1 MQRRQRTPA
10 GAAPP
15 LSPAPNAG
23 LAFQEGL
30 GYLPPFPRRATPS
43 LVTGACPPRHRATVG
58 LVSDART
65 VALGVLASFL
75 ASAPLLLFGTVG
87 VAWSATAGLSVLCL
101 ALSRVALRRT
111 RHATL
116 PVLGLSEAH
125 AGPNELVEAALDSA
139 TTDID
144 FWGVSATRTARSPSA
159 REAMLRVAANGGTVR
174 YLLMN
179 PSGQALARRAVDE
192 GERVEALANEIE
204 STVTRLKS
212 FADNNSVAIQV
223 RYFDTYP
230 IWRYVCLDRSR
241 ATVNWFL
248 PRKPGHHSP
257 FMLLTNTANGLFFP
271 IQKSFEE
278 AWANA
283 KEA

>member
-1 MQRRQRTPA
+1 
-10 GAAPP
+10 
-15 LSPAPNAG
+15 
-23 LAFQEGL
+23 
-30 GYLPPFPRRATPS
+30 
-43 LVTGACPPRHRATVG
+43 
-58 LVSDART
+58 
-65 VALGVLASFL
+65 
-75 ASAPLLLFGTVG
+75 
-87 VAWSATAGLSVLCL
+87 
-101 ALSRVALRRT
+101 
-111 RHATL
+111 
-116 PVLGLSEAH
+116 
-125 AGPNELVEAALDSA
+125 
-139 TTDID
+139 
-144 FWGVSATRTARSPSA
+144 
-159 REAMLRVAANGGTVR
+159 MLRVAANGGTVR